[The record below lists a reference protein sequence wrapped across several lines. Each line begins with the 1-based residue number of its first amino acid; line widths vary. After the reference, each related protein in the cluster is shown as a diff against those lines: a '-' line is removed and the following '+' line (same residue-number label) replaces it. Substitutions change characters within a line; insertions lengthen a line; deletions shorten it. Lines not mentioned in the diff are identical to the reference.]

1 MSAKKILLVD
11 GDSDVRT
18 VVRDALEE
26 SGYQIWEASDG
37 SEALNIWKT
46 RASQIDLLLADMAMP
61 GGLNGRQLADR
72 LRRERPGLK
81 VIFTS
86 GHFLNILDMAGIIQS
101 HGCFFA
107 KTVFT
112 GESCRDRAEPSGP
125 DASGGLKLFGKI
137 TDRSV
142 WLDAKFVVWARN

>member
-81 VIFTS
+81 VIFMS
-86 GHFLNILDMAGIIQS
+86 GHILDMAGIIQS
-101 HGCFFA
+101 PGCFLQKPFSP
-107 KTVFT
+107 
-112 GESCRDRAEPSGP
+112 ENLAE
-125 DASGGLKLFGKI
+125 I
-137 TDRSV
+137 VRSN
-142 WLDAKFVVWARN
+142 LDPAPPAD

>member
-11 GDSDVRT
+11 DDSNVRT

-46 RASQIDLLLADMAMP
+46 KASQVDLLLADMALP
-61 GGLNGRQLADR
+61 GSLNGRQLADR

-81 VIFTS
+81 VVFMS
-86 GHFLNILDMAGIIQS
+86 GHVLDMAGIIQP
-101 HGCFFA
+101 HGCFLQKPFSP
-107 KTVFT
+107 
-112 GESCRDRAEPSGP
+112 ESLAE
-125 DASGGLKLFGKI
+125 I
-137 TDRSV
+137 VRSH
-142 WLDAKFVVWARN
+142 LDPATPAD

>member
-86 GHFLNILDMAGIIQS
+86 GHFLNIPDMAGIIQF
-101 HGCFFA
+101 HGCFLHKPFSPENLA
-107 KTVFT
+107 EIVR
-112 GESCRDRAEPSGP
+112 SHLDRTRLAG
-125 DASGGLKLFGKI
+125 
-137 TDRSV
+137 
-142 WLDAKFVVWARN
+142 